1 MQEWSD
7 VQRVVPDCGLAL
19 QSVEK
24 AMAEGFLPKLFG
36 CEVSPA
42 ERKLCELPIE
52 IAGLGVTNPSTSAPV
67 AYGVSRK
74 STIHLVNAI
83 TGKEEFDPGRHHESV
98 AKARQE
104 ARLSR
109 EKELPTKFDTCV
121 SALGGLSKRCARRA
135 KDFSTGAW
143 LSAMPSEKNNTVL
156 SAEEFRDGLAM
167 RFNKPLLRL
176 PSTCDGCGKGFS
188 LDHGLNRPNGG
199 NVIRRH

>member
-1 MQEWSD
+1 M
-7 VQRVVPDCGLAL
+7 
-19 QSVEK
+19 
-24 AMAEGFLPKLFG
+24 
-36 CEVSPA
+36 
-42 ERKLCELPIE
+42 
-52 IAGLGVTNPSTSAPV
+52 AGLGVTNPSTSAPV

-74 STIHLVNAI
+74 ATIHLVNAII

-121 SALGGLSKRCARRA
+121 SALGGLSERCARRA

-167 RFNKPLLRL
+167 RFNKPGPAAPSQHLRCQWPMANPEKSL
-176 PSTCDGCGKGFS
+176 RKGS
-188 LDHGLNRPNGG
+188 LVPRAGTKVSLQKCED
-199 NVIRRH
+199 